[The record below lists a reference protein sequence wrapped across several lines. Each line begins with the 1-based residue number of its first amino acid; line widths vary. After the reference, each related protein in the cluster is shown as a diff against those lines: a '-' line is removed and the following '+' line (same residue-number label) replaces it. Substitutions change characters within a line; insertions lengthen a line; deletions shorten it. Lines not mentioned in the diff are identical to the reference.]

1 VVALLTLAG
10 LGLVAGA
17 LSGLFG
23 VGGGFVLVPLLV
35 LAGWDLTHAV
45 GTSLLYVVAMG
56 LGGAVS
62 HYRARNLDGG
72 FVLRFLIPAVLGAQ
86 LGAQLA
92 VLFPDAG
99 LSIAFS
105 VFLTA
110 LAYSMRQPDQEA
122 PHDDARA
129 PWGPVIGVGSVMGVL
144 SGLFGVGGGVLFVP
158 AQVKL
163 FGVPIKRAVGNS
175 MLLVLLVGLSG
186 LAAHAWLGT
195 VAWREGAA
203 LIAGGALGLR
213 GGLLVL
219 RRVSGASLQGYL
231 VWLLAAM
238 AVYMLIQGLLT
249 WAG

>member
-1 VVALLTLAG
+1 MVELLTLAG

-35 LAGWDLTHAV
+35 LAGWDLTQAI
-45 GTSLLYVVAMG
+45 GTSLFYVVAMG

-62 HYRARNLDGG
+62 HYREGNLDGR

-86 LGAQLA
+86 VGAQLA
-92 VLFPDAG
+92 VLFPEAG

-105 VFLTA
+105 VFLAA
-110 LAYSMRQPDQEA
+110 LAYSMRGTSQVEPRDTA
-122 PHDDARA
+122 DA
-129 PWGPVIGVGSVMGVL
+129 PWGPVLGVGGVMGVL

-175 MLLVLLVGLSG
+175 MLLVLLVGLSAV
-186 LAAHAWLGT
+186 AAHAWLGT

-203 LIAGGALGLR
+203 LIAGGFVGLR

-219 RRVSGASLQGYL
+219 NRVSSASLRGYL

-238 AVYMLIQGLLT
+238 AVYMLARGLFV